1 MPTYIDLYTMEY
13 VTITKYHGIRNTMN
27 IGPLYHEQID
37 NIRNA
42 VHRATIKILTLP
54 RYFNFRILLE
64 PKKYC
69 DLISW
74 R

>member
-1 MPTYIDLYTMEY
+1 MGSSGHSERPSDAERAQTANFERPSTYIDLYTMEY

-42 VHRATIKILTLP
+42 VHRATIK
-54 RYFNFRILLE
+54 
-64 PKKYC
+64 
-69 DLISW
+69 S
-74 R
+74 